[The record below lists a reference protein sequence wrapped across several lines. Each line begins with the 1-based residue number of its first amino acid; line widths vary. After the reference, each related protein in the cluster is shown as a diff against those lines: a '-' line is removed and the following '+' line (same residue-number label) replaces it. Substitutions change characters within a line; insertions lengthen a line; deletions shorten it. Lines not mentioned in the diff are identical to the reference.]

1 MAIIRVTTAQADLLF
16 GKVKGNPVRSAPR
29 QPRPRKRRECLPEN
43 MLSGQIR
50 GFLEAHGWVVT
61 RQQSGLFTRPYETER
76 KNLIRIGEKGRSDW
90 RAERP
95 LAGHGPGAAQLFY
108 YETKASGKKPR
119 PEQQAWLEKRA
130 ACGFLAAW
138 FDSFDEEWDT
148 SFLPW
153 YRARFGEK

>member
-1 MAIIRVTTAQADLLF
+1 MVRVTEAQAALLF
-16 GKVKGNPVRSAPR
+16 GSPERKPR
-29 QPRPRKRRECLPEN
+29 VPGQRKRREHLPEN
-43 MLSGQIR
+43 QLSGQIK
-50 GFLEAHGWVVT
+50 GVLEAHGWTVT

-76 KNLIRIGEKGRSDW
+76 VHLIRIGEKGRSDW

-95 LAGHGPGAAQLFY
+95 IPGKPGLVELFY

-119 PEQQAWLEKRA
+119 PEQRLWLEKRA

-138 FDSFDEEWDT
+138 FDDFEGEWDT

-153 YRARFGEK
+153 YRARFGER